1 MSFESL
7 VLLRLICVCCVIANS
22 SNSWLEGTGQQ
33 GKQHLQSSDPDIKKE
48 VFIYLKKNIPWVLFM
63 VFMRMLSVNKHS
75 MPLNVRVDVAIG
87 EPLLEFGTKIKS
99 WSESERCCVLFV

>member
-48 VFIYLKKNIPWVLFM
+48 VFIYLKKKHS
-63 VFMRMLSVNKHS
+63 LSVIYGIYEDAQCK
-75 MPLNVRVDVAIG
+75 
-87 EPLLEFGTKIKS
+87 
-99 WSESERCCVLFV
+99 